1 MGSTHRIA
9 PFQWSPNRIALD
21 RFNPGTMM
29 RLLRG
34 FWKILVGVKDA
45 LVLLFLLL
53 FFGGLYAA
61 LSMSSRPAAAGSGAL
76 VLDLDGTLVEQP
88 AQPGTLDTLAGGGPS
103 QREYRLRDL
112 VRALKAAASDSSIK
126 AVVLDLD
133 SFSGGG
139 QATIAAAADA
149 LDQVRAANKPVLAY
163 ATGYTDDGYLLAAHA
178 TEIWLDP
185 YGAVLLAGPGGSRL
199 YYKGLLDKI
208 GVEAKVYRVGE
219 FKSAVEPFTRTD
231 QSPEAREANQALA
244 NSMWASWQADV
255 RRARPRTKLD
265 TYIAAP
271 DQAIAAAGGDIAK
284 AALDAGLIDKIGDRV
299 EFGRRVAQLA
309 GEASDRQAGDYK
321 SIPLN
326 SWLAANPE
334 ASGGTI
340 GIVTVAGEIVDG
352 DAAPGRAG
360 GDTIS
365 QLLLDELAKNR
376 IKALVVRVD
385 SPGGSVTGA
394 ERIRAAILEA
404 KRKQLPI
411 VVSMGSLAASGG
423 YWVSTPAD
431 YIFAEPSTIT
441 GSIGVFGLLP
451 NFRGTLSKVGLSVDG
466 VKTTPLSGEPDL
478 YRGTSPEFD
487 RLIQAGI
494 DDIYRRFT
502 GLVARSRK
510 LPVERVDE
518 IAQGRVWAGEQAL
531 GLRLVDKIGGLD
543 AAIAEA
549 ARRAKLDP
557 EKAQP
562 LFIERGPSYLSQV
575 LATMFQNNDSDTNAS
590 RDPYTRLARLPEQ
603 QMLRAFL
610 DMKAMAEGPA
620 IQVRC
625 LECPVP
631 AAAPLAARS
640 SMIERLFV
648 KFIGQD

>member
-1 MGSTHRIA
+1 
-9 PFQWSPNRIALD
+9 
-21 RFNPGTMM
+21 M
-29 RLLRG
+29 RLLRAI
-34 FWKILVGVKDA
+34 WKILVGVKDA
-45 LVLLFLLL
+45 LVLIFLLI

-61 LSMSSRPAAAGSGAL
+61 LSIAPKPAVAESGAL
-76 VLDLDGTLVEQP
+76 VIDLAGVLVEQP
-88 AQPGTLDTLAGGGPS
+88 AQPGTFETLAGGGPA
-103 QREYRLRDL
+103 QREYRLRDI
-112 VRALKAAASDSSIK
+112 VRSLRAAAGDSSIK

-133 SFSGGG
+133 SFAGGG

-208 GVEAKVYRVGE
+208 GVEAKVYRVGQ

-231 QSPEAREANQALA
+231 QSAEAREANQALA
-244 NSMWASWQADV
+244 DAMWTSWQADV
-255 RRARPRTKLD
+255 RRARPRIGLD
-265 TYIAAP
+265 AYIAAP
-271 DQAIAAAGGDIAK
+271 DQAIAKADGDVAK
-284 AALDAGLIDKIGDRV
+284 AALDAGLVDKIGDRV

-309 GEASDRQAGDYK
+309 GEADDRQAGDYK
-321 SIPLN
+321 AIPLDG
-326 SWLAANPE
+326 WLAANPE
-334 ASGGTI
+334 SSGGTI
-340 GIVTVAGEIVDG
+340 GVLTVAGDIVDG

-360 GDTIS
+360 GDTVA
-365 QLLLDELAKNR
+365 QLLLDELAKDR

-423 YWVSTPAD
+423 YWVSTPGD
-431 YIFAEPSTIT
+431 FIFAEPSTIT

-451 NFRGTLSKVGLSVDG
+451 NFQGTLAKVGLSADG

-502 GLVARSRK
+502 GLVAQSRK
-510 LPVERVDE
+510 LPVARVDE
-518 IAQGRVWAGEQAL
+518 IAQGRVWAGETAL

-549 ARRAKLDP
+549 ARRAKIDP
-557 EKAQP
+557 AKARP
-562 LFIERGPSYLSQV
+562 LFIEKSPTYVSQL
-575 LATMFQNNDSDTNAS
+575 LATMFQSGGDGSEAARS
-590 RDPYTRLARLPEQ
+590 RDAYTRLARLPEQ

-610 DMKAMAEGPA
+610 DLKSMAEGPA

-631 AAAPLAARS
+631 AGTARAAHASVTNLVLARFG
-640 SMIERLFV
+640 I
-648 KFIGQD
+648 Q